1 MKVEHCTCADLRAQ
15 PVTDAGPVMV
25 LPCTDAA
32 AGRRAAELA
41 ARRAGVDGRLLVVHD
56 TERVGFVAV
65 VNTAF
70 SCTRSPWLGYMAQ
83 DAFAG
88 RAWLALA
95 LKAML
100 AGGAG
105 LLAFN
110 DGKWNG
116 QLAAFG
122 LARRPWVDSLYGGSF
137 FFPGYRRHF
146 ADAEL
151 TLIARQAGLLAYEPD
166 SVLVEVD
173 WAKDRAAVDADD
185 RRLFHARRVDGFGG
199 RVSEAG
205 LLSLIQ

>member
-70 SCTRSPWLGYMAQ
+70 SCARSPWLGYMAQ

-95 LKAML
+95 LKAMQ
-100 AGGAG
+100 ARGAG

-122 LARRPWVDSLYGGSF
+122 LARRSWVDSLYGGSF
-137 FFPGYRRHF
+137 FFHGYRRHF

-185 RRLFHARRVDGFGG
+185 RRLFHARRADGFGG
-199 RVSEAG
+199 RVSDPG
-205 LLSLIQ
+205 LLSQVR